1 MADQTP
7 EPRTTASLTEQLMK
21 NNQIESSEE
30 NELKPAYWRRW
41 YFWLSVF
48 LVVQI
53 LFFSLFTSYFK

>member
-1 MADQTP
+1 MAEKTHG
-7 EPRTTASLTEQLMK
+7 PRATTSLTEHLMK
-21 NNQIESSEE
+21 VNQVESPEE